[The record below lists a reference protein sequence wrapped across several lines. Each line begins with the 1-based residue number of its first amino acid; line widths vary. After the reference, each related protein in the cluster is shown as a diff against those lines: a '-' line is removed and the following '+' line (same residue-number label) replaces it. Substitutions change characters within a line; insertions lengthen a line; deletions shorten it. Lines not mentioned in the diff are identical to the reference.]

1 MRPPPALRS
10 WVTAHLSWAEAI
22 RAAAFVIRCTGAA
35 VLALVVADA
44 LHLDHPIWAS
54 VSALV
59 VSQEK
64 LGDTN
69 RTLAWRVVATLIGVA
84 VATAVALV
92 MPGAGPVTMLA
103 VAVGLTAAIARL
115 RVDLRAGMWT
125 SVIVLL
131 TVPPG
136 GTVPASAMARAQE
149 VLLGVA
155 IGAALHWIAD
165 RMLFRRTG

>member
-1 MRPPPALRS
+1 M
-10 WVTAHLSWAEAI
+10 
-22 RAAAFVIRCTGAA
+22 IRCTGAA

-92 MPGAGPVTMLA
+92 MPG
-103 VAVGLTAAIARL
+103 
-115 RVDLRAGMWT
+115 
-125 SVIVLL
+125 
-131 TVPPG
+131 PG
-136 GTVPASAMARAQE
+136 R
-149 VLLGVA
+149 
-155 IGAALHWIAD
+155 
-165 RMLFRRTG
+165 